1 MSKTYITEKD
11 TPAFSQHF
19 YLLYNILFRQKKHRY
34 LFRTPEGDKVDI
46 HPKSILS
53 SCSRFES
60 PLLVY
65 FLKMRSSS
73 IFVHDATVVH
83 PLPLVFFGDQYN
95 YQEIEGGHKVL
106 SISDRI
112 RFKCSEA
119 TALTIKELRDRLN
132 WFMEYKIS
140 HPGVVDW
147 SANGEEIKV
156 LR

>member
-1 MSKTYITEKD
+1 M
-11 TPAFSQHF
+11 
-19 YLLYNILFRQKKHRY
+19 
-34 LFRTPEGDKVDI
+34 

-53 SCSRFES
+53 ATTSFDS

-65 FLKMRSSS
+65 FLKIRSTS

-83 PLPLVFFGDQYN
+83 PLALVFFGDRYN
-95 YQEIEGGHKVL
+95 IQLADGGHNVV

-112 RFKCSEA
+112 RFKCSES

-132 WFMEYKIS
+132 WFLEYKIS

-147 SANGEEIKV
+147 SSNGEEIAV